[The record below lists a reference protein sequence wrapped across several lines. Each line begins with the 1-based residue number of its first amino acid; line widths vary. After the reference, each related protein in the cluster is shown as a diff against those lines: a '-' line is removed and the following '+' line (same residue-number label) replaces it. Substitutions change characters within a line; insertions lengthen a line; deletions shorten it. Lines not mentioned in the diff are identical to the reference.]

1 MASEIVSRLPAT
13 TATVQEAQAIRNR
26 YGAAS
31 VQSGKSVPQDGT
43 QPPQAATQA
52 KANEEPVE
60 EQLVAAVSDISEFV
74 QQVHRELQFSI
85 DKESGRTVVR
95 VVNADTDEIVRQI
108 PAEEALKLARH
119 LAEAGD
125 TGLLL
130 RSKA

>member
-43 QPPQAATQA
+43 QPPHAATQA
-52 KANEEPVE
+52 NTNDEPVE

-95 VVNADTDEIVRQI
+95 VVNADTDEVVRQI